1 MKEIDKEAL
10 KANKVLSIKDVEAD
24 LKEIEKFNWRNNMKD
39 KILTIIAY
47 TIIILLVVAMVVA
60 LYVSING
67 FKELK
72 EEVDNSEVQVY
83 EVSTYQI
90 NDNGYYRVRLELDG
104 EIEVFNVRT
113 IEYSREY
120 AQGMYLKLTP
130 NQSLNYIQYYFSD
143 GHTKYNATLIIG
155 IGE

>member
-1 MKEIDKEAL
+1 MNE
-10 KANKVLSIKDVEAD
+10 
-24 LKEIEKFNWRNNMKD
+24 MKD

-47 TIIILLVVAMVVA
+47 TIIILLIVAMVVA
-60 LYVSING
+60 LYVSITG
-67 FKELK
+67 FKKLK
-72 EEVDNSEVQVY
+72 EEIDNSEVQVY

-90 NDNGYYRVRLELDG
+90 NDDGYYRVRLELDG

-130 NQSLNYIQYYFSD
+130 NQSLNYIQYYFSG

>member
-1 MKEIDKEAL
+1 
-10 KANKVLSIKDVEAD
+10 
-24 LKEIEKFNWRNNMKD
+24 MKD

-47 TIIILLVVAMVVA
+47 TILILLVGAMVVA
-60 LYVSING
+60 LYVSINE

-72 EEVDNSEVQVY
+72 EEIDNSEVQVY

-90 NDNGYYRVRLELDG
+90 NDNGHYIVRLELDG

-120 AQGMYLKLTP
+120 AQGMHLKLTP
-130 NQSLNYIQYYFSD
+130 NQSLNYFQYFFS
-143 GHTKYNATLIIG
+143 GGYGEYNATLIIG